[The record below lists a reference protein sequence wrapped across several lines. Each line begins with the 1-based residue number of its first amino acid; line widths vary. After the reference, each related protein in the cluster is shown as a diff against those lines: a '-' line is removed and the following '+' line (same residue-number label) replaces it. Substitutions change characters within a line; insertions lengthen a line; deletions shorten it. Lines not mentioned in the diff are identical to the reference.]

1 MSANITDYFNKA
13 SNMNGSYPAVATVTS
28 ARSAGGATLAC
39 DDLSSWATDTP
50 VHFSTFQTTADGSVD
65 TTTQTDWKG
74 IVVGNTIT
82 EMTRLAGA
90 ADSGNASGDR
100 VELNPTIGWLDDLV
114 TGLLVSHKQNGGLKD
129 SSVTE
134 SSITTGAV
142 TTSKIADSAVTNAK
156 IADGTIQAQKIDFT
170 NIGNQITINQ
180 TSTGKVTTNYVTT
193 ASLTMNNSGTYA
205 FIGVSRAE
213 FYGSVD
219 QNCYLQLALNGT
231 PLTDIMVGGF
241 YGGKQG
247 STLGQFTIT
256 TVGYATVAAND
267 VVAAQIRFN
276 NSNGGF
282 ANRNSLLAIRIG

>member
-28 ARSAGGATLAC
+28 ARSVGGATLSC

-134 SSITTGAV
+134 STIATSAV
-142 TTSKIADSAVTNAK
+142 TNSKIADSAVTNAK
-156 IADGTIQAQKIDFT
+156 ISDGTIQAQKIDFT
-170 NIGNQITINQ
+170 TIEYSTSNEIVVGKWIDNKTIYCKIVTGTAPSGD
-180 TSTGKVTTNYVTT
+180 TSTFNIAHGISNLGTVLPMTNLCLDSGANT
-193 ASLTMNNSGTYA
+193 SFSGSDGTYVIRFEVGA
-205 FIGVSRAE
+205 
-213 FYGSVD
+213 
-219 QNCYLQLALNGT
+219 
-231 PLTDIMVGGF
+231 TDIKIM
-241 YGGKQG
+241 K
-247 STLGQFTIT
+247 TK
-256 TVGYATVAAND
+256 VAWKN
-267 VVAAQIRFN
+267 AAVRCALYYTK
-276 NSNGGF
+276 S
-282 ANRNSLLAIRIG
+282 S